1 MNYRPEF
8 EEYLKISE
16 EIRDKTIQYSDI
28 TQELSNNFLV
38 YASTVNEDRAIPDA
52 TSGLK
57 PVARRILYNMYDN
70 KFLSSKPHVKS
81 ARVVGD
87 TMSRLHPHGDSSIY
101 DAMVRLAQPWVMRYP
116 LIDFHGNYGNIGGDG
131 AAASRYTE
139 VRLSKIAEEGMLEG
153 IKKNIVDFQL
163 NYSEDEQEPITL
175 PSLFPNLLCNPNSG
189 IGVSIASVFLPHNLI
204 EVGNAILA
212 YIKDNNITIDELV
225 KNHLPAPDFPL
236 GGKIINQKNMLS
248 CYKTGKGRVI
258 MQAKYQ
264 LETRNK
270 KNLIVFNELPYGVNT
285 ETLLEQINE
294 AYNAGKII
302 GMDEVRDESNKKGIR
317 IVVELAR
324 DGNATSVINKLFKE
338 TDLQKNVS
346 FNQVALVNKVP
357 TTLNLKQV
365 IKIYV
370 KHQIDIIIRE
380 IKFDLAKA
388 EARLEIVDGLLI
400 ALEDID
406 NVIKLIKESKSAAD
420 ARIRLSQKY
429 NLSENQSKAIV
440 DMKLG
445 RIAGLEKI
453 EIQNEQKE
461 LIDKIKDLKS
471 ILTSEFKQ
479 TEILSNR
486 LSDFI
491 KKFGDARRTELAD
504 IEIKAEEKIIEAIEP
519 EDVVIVLT
527 KGGHI
532 KRVPVKSFKIQK
544 RNGKGIKNK
553 DDSVLDIIKTNT
565 IDTLIMFSTFGKI
578 YRIVVDDVPVCA
590 NAAVVTAINTLIK
603 LVPGEEI
610 IAITSHYRKSP
621 AKYVIFITR
630 QGVVK
635 KSSIEEYNKG
645 GRSASGLIALKLKD
659 GDGIADITFLN
670 EEELI
675 LISEQGMSIRI
686 KTSDIAPIG
695 RLAVGVKAMKLAED
709 DNVVAALPINKQTD
723 HLAIF
728 TRSGIGK
735 KVPLSEFTTQGRNG
749 KGVICYKNEIV
760 AGAAMV
766 SDEDN
771 ILIIGRTSSIS
782 FSAKEIPVASRTAVG
797 SNMIKNNN
805 IVSIVKI

>member
-1 MNYRPEF
+1 MEN
-8 EEYLKISE
+8 
-16 EIRDKTIQYSDI
+16 YSDI
-28 TQELSNNFLV
+28 IDELSNNFLI
-38 YASTVNEDRAIPDA
+38 YSSTVNEDRAIPDA

-57 PVARRILYNMYDN
+57 PVARRILFDMYDTGV
-70 KFLSSKPHVKS
+70 LSNRPHVKS
-81 ARVVGD
+81 AKVVGS

-101 DAMVRLAQPWVMRYP
+101 EAMVRLAQPWVMRYP
-116 LIDFHGNYGNIGGDG
+116 LVDFHGNYGNIDGDG
-131 AAASRYTE
+131 PAASRYTE
-139 VRLSKIAEEGMLEG
+139 VRLSKLSEQGMLNG
-153 IKKNIVDFQL
+153 IKKKVVDFQP
-163 NYSEDEQEPITL
+163 NYSEDYEEPVTL
-175 PSLFPNLLCNPNSG
+175 VSTFPNLLCNPNSG
-189 IGVSIASVFLPHNLI
+189 IGVAMATNFLSHNLN
-204 EVGNAILA
+204 EVVSAILA
-212 YIKDNNITIDELV
+212 YLENKNITIEELV
-225 KNHLPAPDFPL
+225 KFIPGPDFAT
-236 GGKIINQKNMLS
+236 GGKIINKNNMLS

-258 MQAKYQ
+258 IQSRYII
-264 LETRNK
+264 ENK
-270 KNLIVFNELPYGVNT
+270 NKRENIIFTEIPFGVNT
-285 ETLLEQINE
+285 ESLLEQINK
-294 AYNAGKII
+294 AYTDGKII
-302 GMDEVRDESNKKGIR
+302 GMEEVRNESNKNGLR
-317 IVVELAR
+317 IVVELSR
-324 DGNATSVINKLFKE
+324 NASPASVINKLFNE

-357 TTLNLKQV
+357 TLLNLKDI

-370 KHQIDIIIRE
+370 EHQINIIVKE
-380 IKFDLAKA
+380 KQYELKKA
-388 EARLEIVDGLLI
+388 EERLNIINGLLI

-406 NVIKLIKESKSAAD
+406 NIIKLIKESKSAAE
-420 ARIRLSQKY
+420 ARISLASKY
-429 NLSENQSKAIV
+429 TMNEEQTKAIV

-453 EIQNEQKE
+453 EIQNEQKTLVEEIKE
-461 LIDKIKDLKS
+461 LKN
-471 ILTSEFKQ
+471 ILANESSQHK
-479 TEILSNR
+479 ILSER
-486 LSDFI
+486 LDELV
-491 KKFGDARRTELAD
+491 KKFGDNRRTELANV
-504 IEIKAEEKIIEAIEP
+504 EIKPEEKIIEAIEP
-519 EDVVIVLT
+519 EDVVIALT

-553 DDSVLDIIKTNT
+553 DDSILDIIKTNT
-565 IDTLIMFSTFGKI
+565 IDTLIMFSTLGKI
-578 YRIVVDDVPVCA
+578 YRIVVDDVPVCT
-590 NAAVVTAINTLIK
+590 NAAVGTAINTLIK